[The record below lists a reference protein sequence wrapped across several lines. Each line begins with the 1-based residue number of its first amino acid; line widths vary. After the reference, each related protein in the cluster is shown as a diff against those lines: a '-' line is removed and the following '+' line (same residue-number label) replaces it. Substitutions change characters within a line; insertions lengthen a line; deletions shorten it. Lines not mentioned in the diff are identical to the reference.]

1 VWPEP
6 VQRVADFLRAAHA
19 EARLEEFEEDTPTA
33 EDAARAAG
41 AELTQIVKSLVCDC
55 DGRTVVVLVPGD
67 RKADLAKVAAAA
79 GVARAKVV
87 PRELVKLRTGFDPG
101 GVAPFPLPAGTDV
114 FLDQTLLTHEHVWVG
129 AGSERHLARL
139 RPAELAR
146 LSKARQ
152 MDAVLDGTYHSA

>member
-19 EARLEEFEEDTPTA
+19 EARLEEFEQETPTA
-33 EDAARAAG
+33 EDAARSAG
-41 AELTQIVKSLVCDC
+41 AELAQIVKSLVCDC

-79 GVARAKVV
+79 GSGRARVV
-87 PRELVKLRTGFDPG
+87 PRELVKLRTGFEPG
-101 GVAPFPLPAGTDV
+101 AVAPFPLPEGTDV
-114 FLDQTLLTHEHVWVG
+114 FLDQTLLTHEQVWIG

-139 RPAELAR
+139 RPSELAR

-152 MDAVLDGTYHSA
+152 MDAVLDATYHST